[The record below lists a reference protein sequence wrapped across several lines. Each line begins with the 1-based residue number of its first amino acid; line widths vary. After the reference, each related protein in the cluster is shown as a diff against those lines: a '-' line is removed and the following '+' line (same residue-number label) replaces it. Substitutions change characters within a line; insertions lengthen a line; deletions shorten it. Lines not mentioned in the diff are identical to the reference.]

1 MFDFRGCYL
10 PPRTMTTATV
20 SVIPELD
27 SYQTKLDHTP
37 SEAEQK
43 RGLRVHTRLTQMY
56 TARAPYI
63 PQMERGL
70 MLYDGIH
77 LLNTKNKSAIK
88 NDNLVA
94 PFARI
99 FVDAKTAEEVKAI
112 SEYTFTPVEDSG
124 DSWKVELLK
133 DVNAHVRRKVKQKS
147 KRHDMLRI
155 KNTCGVSIARIGYR
169 KIMGMRKIRTETND
183 DGDILAWTEQPVP
196 VYDDLFMDVVS
207 PFNFLVDPNATTMD
221 DAMDCAH
228 FHAENFETFWETYH
242 NSPLFKNTEA
252 VKPGLQGTYMAG
264 GFVAGHIGNFEC
276 QPDMVMIAEYF
287 NKIRDE
293 WVVYANGVEIYY
305 GPLPDDHKE
314 LPFVSY
320 HNNTSFCTG
329 LIEMTTRTVNG
340 EDVSMTPSISADKSF
355 WTIGD
360 PATIADL
367 IELRTAHG
375 RAAHRLIKRMSQRII
390 ATRGS
395 YRFPSDRNWLDGDE
409 APGAAGNVEV
419 LNMAGGGAGSG
430 DWQWAFDDLFQL
442 MRLTVGTDPSNIYS
456 TKQQTLGE
464 AEIQEESA
472 QKRLNMG
479 LEYNEENGEVRMGT
493 LVHKL
498 IQQRYTKPE
507 LKRLTG
513 DETADELKS
522 FDEVEKDP
530 STGRPLYGKR
540 YRRIKAS
547 RNIKESANGHRFSI
561 SEDDAGVSSFLAR
574 PEYIRTSEVDIAVES
589 GRKAAQSRA
598 IMLGKYERILDRYVQ
613 LVPLTAP
620 DPMTGKSLIS
630 LDDFPNFRSISIGVV
645 KALDMDPSKDI
656 GQNGGEEKTDED
668 LALEEIDAAEAQR
681 IPLDATEPAM
691 DVTQMQ

>member
-1 MFDFRGCYL
+1 MSSS
-10 PPRTMTTATV
+10 TV

-37 SEAEQK
+37 DEAEQK
-43 RGLRVHTRLTQMY
+43 RGLRVHARLTQMY
-56 TARAPYI
+56 TARSPYI

-77 LLNTKNKSAIK
+77 LLDTKNKSSIK

-99 FVDAKTAEEVKAI
+99 FVDAKTSEEVKAI

-124 DSWKVELLK
+124 DSWKVDLLK

-155 KNTCGVSIARIGYR
+155 KNTCGVSIARVGYR
-169 KIMGMRKIRTETND
+169 KIMGMRKIRDTTNA
-183 DGDILAWTEQPVP
+183 DGDILTWTEQPVP
-196 VYDDLFMDVVS
+196 IYDDLFMDVVS

-228 FHAENFETFWETYH
+228 FHAENFESFWETYH
-242 NSPLFKNTEA
+242 NNPLFKNTEA
-252 VKPGLQGTYMAG
+252 VKPGIQGTYMAG

-276 QPDMVMIAEYF
+276 QSDMVMIAEYF

-340 EDVSMTPSISADKSF
+340 EDVSMAPNVSADKSF

-390 ATRGS
+390 GTRGS
-395 YRFPSDRNWLDGDE
+395 YRLPTDRNWLDGDE
-409 APGAAGNVEV
+409 AQGAAGNIEV
-419 LNMAGGGAGSG
+419 INMAGGGAGAG

-442 MRLTVGTDPSNIYS
+442 MRLTIGIDPSNIYS
-456 TKQQTLGE
+456 TKTQTLGE

-513 DETADELKS
+513 DETKEELKS
-522 FDEVEKDP
+522 FDEVESDP
-530 STGRPLYGKR
+530 ITGRPIYGKR
-540 YRRIKAS
+540 FRRIKAS
-547 RNIKESANGHRFSI
+547 KNIKESANGHRFSI
-561 SEDDAGVSSFLAR
+561 SEDDAGVSSFLSR
-574 PEYIRTSEVDIAVES
+574 PEYIRTSDIDIAVES

-598 IMLGKYERILDRYVQ
+598 IMLNKYDKVLERMQGLLPFMQKD
-613 LVPLTAP
+613 L
-620 DPMTGKSLIS
+620 MTGESLIS
-630 LDDFPNFRSISIGVV
+630 PDDMPNFKALITGVV
-645 KALDMDPSKDI
+645 KALDMNPSTDI
-656 GQNGGEEKTDED
+656 GQNGGKEKTSEEVALED
-668 LALEEIDAAEAQR
+668 LDMMEETR
-681 IPLDATEPAM
+681 IPLDAMPAKDPSM
-691 DVTQMQ
+691 MQ

>member
-1 MFDFRGCYL
+1 
-10 PPRTMTTATV
+10 
-20 SVIPELD
+20 
-27 SYQTKLDHTP
+27 
-37 SEAEQK
+37 
-43 RGLRVHTRLTQMY
+43 MY

-77 LLNTKNKSAIK
+77 LVDTKNKSAIK

-94 PFARI
+94 PLARI
-99 FVDAKTAEEVKAI
+99 FVDAKTAEEIKAI

-124 DSWKVELLK
+124 DSWKVDLLK

-147 KRHDMLRI
+147 KRHDMLRT
-155 KNTCGVSIARIGYR
+155 KNICGVSIARVGYR
-169 KIMGMRKIRTETND
+169 KIMGMRKIRTETNS
-183 DGDILAWTEQPVP
+183 DGDILKWQEKAVP
-196 VYDDLFMDVVS
+196 VYDDIFMDVVS

-228 FHAENFETFWETYH
+228 FHAENFATFWETYA
-242 NSPLFKNTEA
+242 NNPLFKNVKA
-252 VKPGLQGTYMAG
+252 VKPGLHGTYSDQ
-264 GFVAGHIGNFEC
+264 GFVSGHIGNFEC
-276 QPDMVMIAEYF
+276 QPDMVMIAEGF
-287 NKIRDE
+287 DKTRDE
-293 WVVYANGVEIYY
+293 WIVYANGVEIYF

-320 HNNTSFCTG
+320 HNNASFCTG

-340 EDVSMTPSISADKSF
+340 EDVSIAPNVTADKSF

-367 IELRTAHG
+367 IELRTSHG
-375 RAAHRLIKRMSQRII
+375 RAAHRLVKRMTQRII
-390 ATRGS
+390 ATRGNYS
-395 YRFPSDRNWLDGDE
+395 LPKDRDWLDGHE
-409 APGAAGNVEV
+409 AKGAAGQIEV
-419 LNMAGGGAGSG
+419 INLAGGGAATG
-430 DWQWAFDDLFQL
+430 DFQFAFDDLFQL
-442 MRLTVGTDPSNIYS
+442 MRLTVGIDPSNIYN

-513 DETADELKS
+513 DETKEELKS

-530 STGRPLYGKR
+530 ITGRPLYGKR
-540 YRRIKAS
+540 YRRIKS
-547 RNIKESANGHRFSI
+547 TRNIKESSSGQKFNI

-574 PEYIRTSEVDIAVES
+574 PEYIRTSDIDISVES

-598 IMLGKYERILDRYVQ
+598 IMLNKYDRVLERVQ
-613 LVPLTAP
+613 GLLPFTAP
-620 DPMTGKSLIS
+620 DPTTGKSLLS
-630 LDDFPNFRSISIGVV
+630 PDDMPNFKSLIVGMI
-645 KALDMDPSKDI
+645 KALDMDPTRDI
-656 GQNGGEEKTDED
+656 GQNGGETETEQDKALKEIA
-668 LALEEIDAAEAQR
+668 LAEEAR
-681 IPLDATEPAM
+681 VPLNSMPEP
-691 DVTQMQ
+691 TQ

>member
-1 MFDFRGCYL
+1 M
-10 PPRTMTTATV
+10 PSATV

-27 SYQTKLDHTP
+27 SYQTKLEYTP
-37 SEAEQK
+37 SEEEQK
-43 RGLRVHTRLTQMY
+43 RGLRWHKRFQQMY
-56 TARAPYI
+56 SARAPYI

-77 LLNTKNKSAIK
+77 LLDTKNKTSIK
-88 NDNLVA
+88 NDNIVA

-99 FVDAKTAEEVKAI
+99 FVEAKTAEEIKAI

-124 DSWKVELLK
+124 DSWKVDLLK

-147 KRHDMLRI
+147 KRHDMLRT
-155 KNTCGVSIARIGYR
+155 KNICGVAIARIGYR
-169 KIMGMRKIRTETND
+169 KIMGMRKVRTETNN
-183 DGDILAWTEQPVP
+183 DGDILAWKETPVP
-196 VYDDLFMDVVS
+196 VYDDIFMDVVS

-228 FHAENFETFWETYH
+228 FHAENFATFWETYH
-242 NSPLFKNTEA
+242 NNPLFKNTGA
-252 VKPGLQGTYMAG
+252 VKPGLHGTYSDQ
-264 GFVAGHIGNFEC
+264 GFVSGHIGNFEC
-276 QPDMVMIAEYF
+276 QPDMVMIAEGF
-287 NKIRDE
+287 DKTRDE
-293 WVVYANGVEIYY
+293 WIVYANGVEIYY

-314 LPFVSY
+314 LPFISY
-320 HNNTSFCTG
+320 HNNASFCTG

-340 EDVSMTPSISADKSF
+340 EDVSIAPNVTADKTF

-375 RAAHRLIKRMSQRII
+375 RALHRLVKRATQRII
-390 ATRGS
+390 ATRGNF
-395 YRFPSDRNWLDGDE
+395 RLPTDRNWLDGDE
-409 APGAAGNVEV
+409 ATGAAGNLEV
-419 LNMAGGGAGSG
+419 INLAGGGAGVG
-430 DWQWAFDDLFQL
+430 DFQFAFDDLFQL
-442 MRLTVGTDPSNIYS
+442 MRLAIGIDPSNIYS

-472 QKRLNMG
+472 QKRLNAG

-493 LVHKL
+493 LIHKL

-513 DETADELKS
+513 DESKEELKS

-530 STGRPLYGKR
+530 ITGRPIYGKR

-547 RNIKESANGHRFSI
+547 NNIKESANGHRFNI
-561 SEDDAGVSSFLAR
+561 ATDDAGVSSFLAR
-574 PEYIRTSEVDIAVES
+574 PEYIRTSEIDIAVES

-598 IMLGKYERILDRYVQ
+598 IMLNKYDRVLERLAQ
-613 LVPLTAP
+613 LLPFTAP
-620 DPMTGKSLIS
+620 NPNTGKAL
-630 LDDFPNFRSISIGVV
+630 LDPEDMVSIKSVMLGLA
-645 KALDMDPSKDI
+645 KGLDLDTTKDI
-656 GQNGGEEKTDED
+656 GQGGGIQKTQDEV
-668 LALEEIDAAEAQR
+668 ALEEIQELEAAR
-681 IPLDATEPAM
+681 IPLTTMPEP
-691 DVTQMQ
+691 TQV

>member
-1 MFDFRGCYL
+1 M
-10 PPRTMTTATV
+10 PSPNTV
-20 SVIPELD
+20 SVIPELED
-27 SYQTKLDHTP
+27 YKTKLDHVP
-37 SEAEQK
+37 SEEEQK
-43 RGLRVHTRLTQMY
+43 RGLRWHKRFTQMY
-56 TARAPYI
+56 TARAPYV

-77 LLNTKNKSAIK
+77 LLDTKNKSAIS

-99 FVDAKTAEEVKAI
+99 FVDAKTSEEVKAI

-124 DSWKVELLK
+124 DSWKVDLLK

-147 KRHDMLRI
+147 KRHDMLRT
-155 KNTCGVSIARIGYR
+155 KNICGVSIARVGYR
-169 KIMGMRKIRTETND
+169 KIMGMRKMRTETNE
-183 DGDILAWTEQPVP
+183 DGDILKWKETPVP
-196 VYDDLFMDVVS
+196 VYDDLFMDIVS

-228 FHAENFETFWETYH
+228 FHAENFETFWETYR
-242 NSPLFKNTEA
+242 NNPIFKNTEA
-252 VKPGLQGTYMAG
+252 VKPGLHGTYSAQ
-264 GFVAGHIGNFEC
+264 GFVSGHIGNYEC
-276 QPDMVMIAEYF
+276 QPDMVMIAEGF
-287 NKIRDE
+287 NKTRDE
-293 WVVYANGVEIYY
+293 WIVYANGVEIFF

-320 HNNTSFCTG
+320 HNNASFCTG
-329 LIEMTTRTVNG
+329 LLEMTTRTVNG
-340 EDVSMTPSISADKSF
+340 EDVSLTPSVTADKSF

-375 RAAHRLIKRMSQRII
+375 RAAHRLVKRMSQRII
-390 ATRGS
+390 ATKGN
-395 YRFPSDRNWLDGDE
+395 YKLPKDRNWLDGDE
-409 APGAAGNVEV
+409 ATGAMGQIEIQN
-419 LNMAGGGAGSG
+419 LAGGGAGSG

-442 MRLTVGTDPSNIYS
+442 MRLTVGIDPSNIYNP
-456 TKQQTLGE
+456 KQQTLGE

-513 DETADELKS
+513 DETKEELKS

-530 STGRPLYGKR
+530 ITGRPLYGKR
-540 YRRIKAS
+540 FRRIKAS

-561 SEDDAGVSSFLAR
+561 AEDDAGVSSFLSR
-574 PEYIRTSEVDIAVES
+574 PEYIRTSDIDIAVES

-598 IMLGKYERILDRYVQ
+598 IMLNKYDRVLERVQ
-613 LVPLTAP
+613 GLLPFTAP
-620 DPMTGKSLIS
+620 DPNTGKALIS
-630 LDDFPNFRSISIGVV
+630 PDDMPNFKALIVGMI
-645 KALDMDPSKDI
+645 KALDMNPSTDI
-656 GQNGGEEKTDED
+656 GQNGGKQETQEEVAEKEIE
-668 LALEEIDAAEAQR
+668 ALEATR
-681 IPLDATEPAM
+681 TPLNAM
-691 DVTQMQ
+691 PELL